1 MCVGVAHVN
10 VIRGDFLH
18 WHIEVIRN
26 FTQLSPGALIVDERD
41 ANTHSAKPSG
51 PPDAVEVCG
60 GIYNHHTTVGHH
72 SWQIVIHNHRHSRN
86 VNSARKDIGGDQNLR
101 LSRTK
106 VVDHAVSAA

>member
-1 MCVGVAHVN
+1 MYARVAHVN

-26 FTQLSPGALIVDERD
+26 FTQLLPGALIMDERD

-60 GIYNHHTTVGHH
+60 GVYNHHTTVGHH
-72 SWQIVIHNHRHSRN
+72 SWQIVIDNHGNSRN
-86 VNSARKDIGGDQNLR
+86 VNSTRKDIGGNQNLR
-101 LSRTK
+101 LSRPE
-106 VVDHAVSAA
+106 VVDHVVSAA